1 MKKPRALDI
10 DFEAGAGYI
19 RYADG
24 EVAGTIDVWEDG
36 QVAAD
41 VDAADEVLGIEILGF
56 DDETLAHARRFAHGR
71 GLAFPVNL
79 RGVLTP
85 A

>member
-1 MKKPRALDI
+1 MRKPRALDI
-10 DFEAGAGYI
+10 DFEADAGYI

-41 VDAADEVLGIEILGF
+41 VDASNEVLGIEILGF
-56 DDETLAHARRFAHGR
+56 DDETLAQARRFADER

-79 RGVLTP
+79 RGALV
-85 A
+85 AA